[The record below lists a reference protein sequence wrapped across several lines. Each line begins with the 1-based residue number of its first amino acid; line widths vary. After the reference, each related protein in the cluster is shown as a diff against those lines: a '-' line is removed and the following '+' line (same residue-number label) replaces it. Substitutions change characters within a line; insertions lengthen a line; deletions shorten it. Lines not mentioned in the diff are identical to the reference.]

1 MSENARIME
10 VVRER
15 NILKQE
21 LVKTTKPADNI
32 VCNIRL
38 NVILYYNF
46 MDTTQPKGRTDC
58 LVRCETSNQI
68 TFHINIKYP
77 SPPLEN
83 LRCHCS
89 VINVEHYFCT

>member
-15 NILKQE
+15 NIFKQE

-32 VCNIRL
+32 VYNKCL

-46 MDTTQPKGRTDC
+46 MDTYTAKGKNR
-58 LVRCETSNQI
+58 SSY
-68 TFHINIKYP
+68 KK
-77 SPPLEN
+77 
-83 LRCHCS
+83 
-89 VINVEHYFCT
+89 